1 MTAAI
6 ARTLRLV
13 NLSHFTLPNLM
24 TELPL
29 VPEFIQE
36 DAQPAAIADAVAA
49 MLDDPERRRL
59 ISDEFAKLRQELA
72 LDADQRAA
80 ESVLALAQS

>member
-1 MTAAI
+1 
-6 ARTLRLV
+6 LRLV